1 MASNLCMVGNIEHL
15 LVSYHKW
22 LEEKT
27 TWKQL
32 KDWVEITTPYLDCH
46 NDYIQIYLKQQ
57 GDSYILTDDSWT
69 IDDLSQFSSLPDSA
83 KWQRF
88 LETTLNGFGVY
99 KNNNAIYVETNQQN
113 FALAKHNLIQAILAV
128 NNFLITND

>member
-1 MASNLCMVGNIEHL
+1 MASNLCMVSNIEHL
-15 LVSYHKW
+15 LVSYHQW

-27 TWKQL
+27 KWKQL

-46 NDYIQIYLKQQ
+46 NDYIQIYLKQE
-57 GDSYILTDDSWT
+57 GNSYILTDDGWT
-69 IDDLSQFSSLPDSA
+69 IEDLSQFSSLPDSA

-88 LETTLNGFGVY
+88 LETTLNGFGVH
-99 KNNNAIYVETNQQN
+99 KNNNEMFVKTNQHN
-113 FALAKHNLIQAILAV
+113 FALNKHNLIQAILAV